1 VSAGVPGTR
10 VRTRV
15 PRPTGGLGEQVAF
28 WLALWFGCGLV
39 PIAPGTA
46 GTLGALPLYFLL
58 RLGGAPV
65 VAAGAVA
72 LTAIGIWAAGRV
84 ARQLGTHDPQVVC
97 IDEVAGVMVALV
109 VAPHTWAGVAT
120 AVVLFRLTDQVKPWP
135 ARMLERRCP
144 GGWGIVLD
152 DIAAGVWAAFGVLIG
167 RRLGWL

>member
-1 VSAGVPGTR
+1 VSARAPEPGTKP
-10 VRTRV
+10 RV
-15 PRPTGGLGEQVAF
+15 PRPTGGLGEHVAF
-28 WLALWFGCGLV
+28 WLALWFGCGLF
-39 PIAPGTA
+39 PLAPGTA
-46 GTLGALPLYFLL
+46 GTIGALPLYFLL

-72 LTAIGIWAAGRV
+72 LTIIGIWAAGRV
-84 ARQLGTHDPQVVC
+84 ARQLGKHDPQVVC

-109 VAPHTWAGVAT
+109 VAPHTFAGVAT
-120 AVVLFRLTDQVKPWP
+120 AVILFRLTDQVKPWP

-152 DIAAGVWAAFGVLIG
+152 DIAAGLWAAVGVLIA